1 MWKAKRKSRQ
11 RKNDKKIA
19 ECEEFKQKREA
30 YIKLTEQFKQ
40 EFIEFCEQQ
49 EKEREE
55 RRNRWI

>member
-1 MWKAKRKSRQ
+1 MWKAKRKSAK

-40 EFIEFCEQQ
+40 EFKEFCE
-49 EKEREE
+49 ERQKQYESE
-55 RRNRWI
+55 YRKR